1 MSIHRPDDTD
11 NLSSMLETS
20 NDYTS
25 YEHHR
30 EYRTKTSEQDAAILD
45 SCPAQRNNV
54 SFLVMD
60 SFGVDEKMCLQENQS
75 VTSPSSGQT
84 VKRQDSEDT
93 TCSNRYP
100 SALDIQTSNFKGCK
114 DVIPLDCTLKQDNNE
129 SARNSL
135 ESQVKGHASSQT
147 VSKSEIKAF
156 ESDQSNDS
164 EQHLKANQG
173 EEKLQTTS
181 DTGKDYIDEHHS
193 ECLQQHS
200 INTKAKCTSQIC
212 LNQDKGNAD
221 CQNVVTASFKKACD
235 SERSKNLSTEEGL
248 HAELERLALDNTDER
263 SNTSSN
269 AATILNVN
277 DDKGWENYWKIYGYS
292 LVWESWKNLYPK
304 FAGVPR
310 NLETERTSNS
320 DAGSLLDGSVLENT
334 FDESEDIICS
344 VVVQSDLLE
353 ETNAAL
359 KREESV
365 LTEVESCDDKGEE
378 VLTAKD
384 HMLDGGISHDA
395 ETSGKT
401 QQTCSVFTDY
411 TSSVEP
417 QGICN
422 ISAEHSRHAIEPTL
436 VNGVLGGCHRE
447 EIHCVCQCEDTVN
460 TACCKRSCSKS
471 DSVTTEQVNMLWEHT
486 YWDVYCYY
494 YEQYN
499 YWCSQ
504 GYSFDG
510 HLEDT
515 TSDTSSMSVTDYE
528 AYQGVVSYGSGKKP
542 AKKKK
547 DKQGENSQKTG
558 TSTVNEVIVLQ
569 SHGATSGN
577 SEACDGNEPPPE
589 ETRGKTL
596 KRAHELDVD
605 ESQNALSLERAY
617 ELMGFKVSRKLPLE
631 NFSSDSTLP
640 RFSGGNVKLHLEEL
654 ESKNQFLNMHQI
666 SKVPGSKGVH
676 LRFED
681 DEDGEGAHCST
692 QEGGNLTGHC
702 VNEESVEE
710 SKEPWTLACVKEFM
724 TDAKSSLDSSGFSE
738 LKPDHQNY
746 PKSVENEVVKHRKYE
761 TSEGP
766 KSASCHDLQ
775 TVKQDTISETDPQQ
789 DPDITKYWAQRYRL
803 FSRFDDGIKM
813 DKEGWFSVT
822 PERIAKHI
830 AERCRCDLIID
841 AFCGV
846 GGNAI
851 QFAFTC
857 ERVVAIDIDPMKITL
872 ARHNATVYG
881 VEDRIEFI
889 VGDYMKLTPHLKAD
903 VVFLSPPWGGP
914 NYSNAQVFDIKT
926 MITLDG
932 FRVFEETKSITENIA
947 YFMPRNADV
956 EQLSFLAAP
965 SGKVEIEQ
973 NFLNKKLKT
982 ITAYYGGLV
991 ENVV

>member
-1 MSIHRPDDTD
+1 MPSVAVGGNCMAKITLFFDELKTGEVTTCFCSRVLLSDIDLLKYEEHHQQGKNIKGEQTCTEDGEKENSTCNLTNLCQERATHLPGMDEPDEAILQELEMMKKMGLPTCFFKSPCDFDSEEKLIPCKDAKRRKKLKKNKPTALAKSKQVPKFIKTDSIVYGTAMSIHRPDDTD

-156 ESDQSNDS
+156 ESDQRNDS

-569 SHGATSGN
+569 SHGATS
-577 SEACDGNEPPPE
+577 E
-589 ETRGKTL
+589 
-596 KRAHELDVD
+596 
-605 ESQNALSLERAY
+605 
-617 ELMGFKVSRKLPLE
+617 
-631 NFSSDSTLP
+631 
-640 RFSGGNVKLHLEEL
+640 
-654 ESKNQFLNMHQI
+654 I
-666 SKVPGSKGVH
+666 
-676 LRFED
+676 
-681 DEDGEGAHCST
+681 
-692 QEGGNLTGHC
+692 
-702 VNEESVEE
+702 
-710 SKEPWTLACVKEFM
+710 
-724 TDAKSSLDSSGFSE
+724 
-738 LKPDHQNY
+738 
-746 PKSVENEVVKHRKYE
+746 VKHVMEMNR
-761 TSEGP
+761 
-766 KSASCHDLQ
+766 LQ
-775 TVKQDTISETDPQQ
+775 KRH
-789 DPDITKYWAQRYRL
+789 A
-803 FSRFDDGIKM
+803 
-813 DKEGWFSVT
+813 
-822 PERIAKHI
+822 AKH
-830 AERCRCDLIID
+830 
-841 AFCGV
+841 
-846 GGNAI
+846 
-851 QFAFTC
+851 
-857 ERVVAIDIDPMKITL
+857 
-872 ARHNATVYG
+872 
-881 VEDRIEFI
+881 
-889 VGDYMKLTPHLKAD
+889 
-903 VVFLSPPWGGP
+903 
-914 NYSNAQVFDIKT
+914 
-926 MITLDG
+926 
-932 FRVFEETKSITENIA
+932 
-947 YFMPRNADV
+947 
-956 EQLSFLAAP
+956 
-965 SGKVEIEQ
+965 
-973 NFLNKKLKT
+973 
-982 ITAYYGGLV
+982 
-991 ENVV
+991 